1 MEASFKELLFYL
13 GPSGILVRR
22 HVRYGTFGL
31 DSILWTAQPS
41 GQRVYS
47 PPQFEPRCNDAA
59 ERFCGHQQFQQPQC
73 RPQLGPHQRAL
84 THLNPSH
91 REGTFL
97 TASKSNFLTILAISS
112 FHSIKETSFII
123 ILIAKYGI
131 ALSITLHVPEF
142 LPFIISSHKMNHA
155 NSMFSLSFTVFSR
168 AFRRGLFASILCS
181 PLSLLRSWKKKKENS
196 QLFVWTCG
204 EVMSDTKVHY
214 RTTQFVFKKQLFLL
228 FFFSSFFFLY
238 NAYMIECSKLRD
250 IWV

>member
-1 MEASFKELLFYL
+1 MFRNSQLIANTFFCQRCRKKIGNKKRGVIENHVREPAPFPAFNLIYFFSLLFALTELKIELTALISLHERKSRIFLLSWLISWKQVLTIIFLNFIFL

-47 PPQFEPRCNDAA
+47 PPQFEPRCYDAA

-97 TASKSNFLTILAISS
+97 TASKSNFLTIMT
-112 FHSIKETSFII
+112 FT
-123 ILIAKYGI
+123 

-142 LPFIISSHKMNHA
+142 LPFIIVVVTRWIM
-155 NSMFSLSFTVFSR
+155 L
-168 AFRRGLFASILCS
+168 I
-181 PLSLLRSWKKKKENS
+181 
-196 QLFVWTCG
+196 
-204 EVMSDTKVHY
+204 
-214 RTTQFVFKKQLFLL
+214 
-228 FFFSSFFFLY
+228 
-238 NAYMIECSKLRD
+238 
-250 IWV
+250 